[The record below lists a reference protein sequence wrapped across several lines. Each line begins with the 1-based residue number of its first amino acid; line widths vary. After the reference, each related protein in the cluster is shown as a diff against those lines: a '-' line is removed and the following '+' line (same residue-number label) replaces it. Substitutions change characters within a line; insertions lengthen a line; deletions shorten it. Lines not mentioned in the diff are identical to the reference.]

1 MILSLFF
8 SYIDVIVCFAVEGDG
23 VAEAD
28 SNAGAVGLE
37 IRLSSVPRILPKRVQ
52 HRVV

>member
-1 MILSLFF
+1 MILSFIF

-23 VAEAD
+23 VAEVD
-28 SNAGAVGLE
+28 SDAGAVSLE

-52 HRVV
+52 HRMV